1 MPASE
6 IAWSQVGP
14 SPAIPVS
21 GFQLQWRSL
30 PTLLVNFSSGASATT
45 NIEVSN
51 SPYAVENPTAAA
63 WNSHDTLK
71 ALTASANSTLAG
83 PVVAVRI
90 NNTVYASGT
99 IRLGLCQSE

>member
-6 IAWSQVGP
+6 ISWSQSGP

-21 GFQLQWRSL
+21 GFQLQWRSI
-30 PTLLVNFSSGASATT
+30 PTLLVNFSAGASATT

-51 SPYAVENPTAAA
+51 SPYAVENPNAAA
-63 WNSHDTLK
+63 WNAHDTLK
-71 ALTASANSTLAG
+71 ALTASANGTLAG
-83 PVVAVRI
+83 SGRI
-90 NNTVYASGT
+90 GGNVASGT